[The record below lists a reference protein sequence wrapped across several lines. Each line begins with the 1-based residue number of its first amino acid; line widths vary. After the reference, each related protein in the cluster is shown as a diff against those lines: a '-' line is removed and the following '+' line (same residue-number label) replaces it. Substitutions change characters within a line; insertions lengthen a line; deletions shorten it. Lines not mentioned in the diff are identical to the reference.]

1 MGAFSTATR
10 MQFENALTLF
20 LTIDIYGYIDILI
33 IDILSIYIIVIRI
46 YSYNAIVQWCRV
58 LFTKKISK
66 RREALVQEGRIS
78 VKSHI

>member
-1 MGAFSTATR
+1 MITIRCSRSEVRAFSTATR

-20 LTIDIYGYIDILI
+20 LIIDIYGYID
-33 IDILSIYIIVIRI
+33 IVIRI